1 VLYFTKILIFNE
13 CFIFV
18 SLTAAAAMRRFEA
31 LLLLTVTICLSAAS
45 AQNNETA
52 TAAHEATRDGKGNR
66 GGSQM
71 ISGYLVLMKT
81 KFTDGS
87 SMTSLQRT
95 RLSGEQWVSIK
106 KEIFYYSYAL
116 LCKS

>member
-1 VLYFTKILIFNE
+1 MNV
-13 CFIFV
+13 FIFV

-31 LLLLTVTICLSAAS
+31 LLLLTLTICLSAAS

-66 GGSQM
+66 GSPQM

-87 SMTSLQRT
+87 SITSLHTVCFRDLAKLNLPMVV
-95 RLSGEQWVSIK
+95 R
-106 KEIFYYSYAL
+106 F
-116 LCKS
+116 